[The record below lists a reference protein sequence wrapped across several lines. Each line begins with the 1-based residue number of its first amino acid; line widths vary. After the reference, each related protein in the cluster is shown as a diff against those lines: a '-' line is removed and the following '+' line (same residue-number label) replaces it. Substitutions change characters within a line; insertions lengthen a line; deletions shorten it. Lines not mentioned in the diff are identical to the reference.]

1 MKLFYYGNFEIK
13 ISEKINE
20 LAIKNN
26 LTKLK
31 FDLDSEN
38 LSEIITSLSMES
50 LFGDKNLIIVNGTE
64 SEFEVLE
71 SLFKQLPNSGSL
83 ILIINKD
90 LEKSSKLLK
99 LIPKSFT
106 VQEIKQPKKGNIFSF
121 TDQLLGDDISKTY
134 LELLKLSENEVL
146 IFNNIISVGRNLLS
160 LKLNFSTQSKI
171 IPFKLGLY
179 KRALGNY
186 NKEELYNIYNN
197 LFINELKFKKGE
209 INSEMLLIHSVNLF
223 YIYKNGN
230 LK

>member
-20 LAIKNN
+20 LALKNN

-71 SLFKQLPNSGSL
+71 SLFKQLPNSGNL
-83 ILIINKD
+83 ILLINKD

-160 LKLNFSTQSKI
+160 LKLNLSTQSKI

-179 KRALGNY
+179 KKALGNY
-186 NKEELYNIYNN
+186 NKEDLYNIYNN
-197 LFINELKFKKGE
+197 LFINELKFKTGE